1 MKFKKTTLPNGLRI
15 ITVPMK
21 DTRTVTVM
29 VLVEAG
35 SKYETKEI
43 NGLSHFLEHMCFKGT
58 TKRPSAFAISSE
70 LDGIGAQSN
79 AFTDKEFTGYYAKA
93 DKKYFSKITGIVGD
107 IYLNSTFPEADLEKE
122 KGVVI
127 EEINMYEDLPQR
139 KVWENFEKLLYGDQP
154 AGWPV
159 IGNKNNIK
167 KISRQDLIK
176 YRKSQYVAKSTL
188 VIVSGN
194 VDEKAAI
201 KEIKNVFLKVPVG
214 PKKGKQKTIESQ
226 NKPKATAQFKA
237 TDQTHLVLGFR
248 AFDARDERNWALG
261 VLSAILGKGM
271 SSRLFIKMREELGIC
286 YYIHTTMGVSTDSGY
301 FAVSAGVGNQRT
313 EEAIKAIILELKKIK
328 TEGVGEKEL
337 RKAKDFMIGNLSL
350 DLESSDDYANYYG
363 FQEIMREDVL
373 VPTEH
378 IKKIES
384 VTAEQIKK
392 VIGQIF
398 DEKSLNLSLV
408 GPFKDDKKFLP
419 HLSI

>member
-1 MKFKKTTLPNGLRI
+1 MKFKKNTLSNGLRI

-58 TKRPSAFAISSE
+58 IKRPSAFAISSE
-70 LDGIGAQSN
+70 LDGVGAQSN
-79 AFTDKEFTGYYAKA
+79 AFTDKEYTGYYAKA
-93 DKKYFSKITGIVGD
+93 DKKYFSKITDVVAD
-107 IYLNSTFPEADLEKE
+107 IYLNSNFPEVELEKE

-139 KVWENFEKLLYGDQP
+139 KVWDNFETLMYGNQP

-159 IGNKNNIK
+159 IGTKENIQ
-167 KISRQDLIK
+167 KITQEKLLH
-176 YRKSQYVAKSTL
+176 YRKNQYVAKGTL

-194 VDEKAAI
+194 IDQAKAI
-201 KEIKNVFLKVPVG
+201 KELKTVFSAIPTDT
-214 PKKGKQKTIESQ
+214 KKGKVRTKEAQSS
-226 NKPKATAQFKA
+226 PKATAQFKA

-248 AFDARDERNWALG
+248 AYKAKDKRNWPLS
-261 VLSAILGKGM
+261 VLSTILGKGM

-286 YYIHTTMGVSTDSGY
+286 YYVHTSMNLATDHGY
-301 FAVSAGVGNQRT
+301 FSVSAGVGNQRAK
-313 EEAIKAIILELKKIK
+313 EAIAAILAELKKIK

-350 DLESSDDYANYYG
+350 DLEGSDDYANYYG
-363 FQEIMREDVL
+363 FQEILREEVL
-373 VPTEH
+373 QPSAH
-378 IKKIES
+378 IKKIEA
-384 VTAEQIKK
+384 VTAKEIIKVAEHILTK
-392 VIGQIF
+392 NT
-398 DEKSLNLSLV
+398 LNLSLI
-408 GPFKDDKKFLP
+408 GPFKNSSDFLP
-419 HLSI
+419 LLSI

>member
-15 ITVPMK
+15 ITVPMR
-21 DTRTVTVM
+21 DTRAVTIM

-58 TKRPSAFAISSE
+58 VKRPSAFAISSE

-79 AFTDKEFTGYYAKA
+79 AFTDKEYTGYYAKA
-93 DKKYFSKITGIVGD
+93 DKKYFSKITDIVSD
-107 IYLNSTFPEADLEKE
+107 IYLNSTFPKVDLEKE

-139 KVWENFEKLLYGDQP
+139 KVWENFEELLYGDQP

-159 IGNKNNIK
+159 IGNKKNIK
-167 KISRQDLIK
+167 KISQQYLIK
-176 YRKSQYVAKSTL
+176 YRKNQYVAKSTI
-188 VIVSGN
+188 IVVAGN
-194 VDEKAAI
+194 VEEKEAI
-201 KEIKNVFLKVPVG
+201 KEVKGAFSKVSTG
-214 PKKGKQKTIESQ
+214 PKKGKKKTIDKQ
-226 NKPKATAQFKA
+226 DRPKTAIQFKA

-248 AFDARDERNWALG
+248 SFDVHDERHWALG
-261 VLSAILGKGM
+261 VMSTILGKGM

-286 YYIHTTMGVSTDSGY
+286 YYIHTSSGVASDTGY

-313 EEAIKAIILELKKIK
+313 EEAIKAVMVELKKIK
-328 TEGVGEKEL
+328 SEGVGEKEI

-350 DLESSDDYANYYG
+350 DLEGSDDYANYYG
-363 FQEIMREDVL
+363 FQEVLRESVL
-373 VPTEH
+373 VPAEH
-378 IKKIES
+378 IKKIEA
-384 VTAEQIKK
+384 VTAEQIKR
-392 VIGQIF
+392 VAEDIF
-398 DEKSLNLSLV
+398 KEKGLNLSLI